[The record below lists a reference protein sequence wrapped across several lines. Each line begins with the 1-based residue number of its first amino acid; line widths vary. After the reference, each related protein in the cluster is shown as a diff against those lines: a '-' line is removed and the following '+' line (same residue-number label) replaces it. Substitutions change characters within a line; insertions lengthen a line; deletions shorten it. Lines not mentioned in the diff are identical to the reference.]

1 MMPEAFA
8 HSVEFHRVESRRA
21 SAILVTRPKGPAR
34 PNSMNP
40 AFVASNGSQVN
51 GVTSR
56 RSSQHYEQ
64 QLPLIPN
71 DVPALPPPQITLPE
85 VWQAPKTTEEA
96 AAALAALA
104 EREESLRL
112 YQHEEKRR
120 TQEGEKITA
129 AVDSN
134 LHPRAAVTEQRP
146 RTAEGQQR
154 PLTADSNRPTT
165 SGTVESDMIPT
176 TAHSPEQA
184 AIDVVLSPAPGAIKA
199 VQVGKPTLTSSND
212 LQVTAVTREGSVH
225 SSASK
230 ENKPPPSP
238 ALGEVPKAEQ
248 RKAEKERLERD
259 RIEKEKMAARKA
271 EQEKVLTEVTANV
284 RNTSRPTSAVSN
296 KRKSTA
302 SINRKSTN
310 TINLIMADV
319 PLTPLMPSLP
329 SSPFPTVSPHSP
341 GSKKQDAAFDE
352 KAFLAKMRAPINEDA
367 AKEADRRSRSM
378 STTSQLNHR
387 ISHHSIKGRKTPSSS
402 RPGSAHGHVH
412 AGGEGQLGRKSEES
426 KRGKEL
432 RMRNNAVKQAGSA
445 HLNATVKPLAGEG
458 KKKNASATKL
468 PDLPVERSPSRTE
481 RAPSRATERA
491 PSRAT
496 ERAPSRATERTP
508 SRATG
513 RKTPTS
519 STTQTPSI
527 LKKTT
532 KSPANSRPP
541 SRSATLAGGSRSRA
555 NSTATAGAGGSAIA
569 GIKSQ
574 PLPQT
579 EFPVKASTSVKKQ
592 KSVPALSS
600 KESVQALMS
609 AYRFPEIAHDE
620 PALSASPFVG
630 LGLQHSNSSSNN
642 FSRPGS
648 SAGKGPGA
656 KSLTGNL
663 AGTIAST
670 MPAPPDPVYRSRS
683 RMNRHGSGDSTRAAP
698 AKSLHSVRSFT
709 NDGSSERPGHSKR
722 VSVDQTGNMTDASLK
737 LLAKMEE
744 ELARRGGAES
754 VAGGRDNASIRAPS
768 RGPSRLGRSES
779 RMTVEKGGPAGATVE
794 ERDSWEKED
803 AASVGK
809 KKNRGCMGCLGR

>member
-1 MMPEAFA
+1 MPEAFA

-40 AFVASNGSQVN
+40 AYVVANGQQLN
-51 GVTSR
+51 GISSR
-56 RSSQHYEQ
+56 RSSQHFDQ
-64 QLPLIPN
+64 QLPQIPN
-71 DVPALPPPQITLPE
+71 TVPALPPPQIGLPE

-104 EREESLRL
+104 EREEVLR
-112 YQHEEKRR
+112 QHHEERKKS
-120 TQEGEKITA
+120 QGSDQIAIA
-129 AVDSN
+129 ADNS
-134 LHPRAAVTEQRP
+134 LHPRTAVAEQRP
-146 RTAEGQQR
+146 RTADDQRR

-199 VQVGKPTLTSSND
+199 VQVGKPTFTSGND
-212 LQVTAVTREGSVH
+212 LQVSAVTREGSVH

-230 ENKPPPSP
+230 ENKPPASPS
-238 ALGEVPKAEQ
+238 LIDLTKEEQ
-248 RKAEKERLERD
+248 AKAEKEKVARD
-259 RIEKEKMAARKA
+259 GVEKEKMTTRKA
-271 EQEKVLTEVTANV
+271 EQEKVLTEVTTNV
-284 RNTSRPTSAVSN
+284 RNTSRPTSTVSN

-329 SSPFPTVSPHSP
+329 SSPFPTASPNSP
-341 GSKKQDAAFDE
+341 GAKKQEAFDE
-352 KAFLAKMRAPINEDA
+352 KAFLAKIRAPINEDA

-387 ISHHSIKGRKTPSSS
+387 ISHHSIKGRKTPTSS
-402 RPGSAHGHVH
+402 RPGSAHGNAH
-412 AGGEGQLGRKSEES
+412 ANGETPLSRKSEES

-432 RMRNNAVKQAGSA
+432 RMRNTAVKAGGA
-445 HLNATVKPLAGEG
+445 HLNAAVKPLAGEG
-458 KKKNASATKL
+458 KKKNPSATKI
-468 PDLPVERSPSRTE
+468 PDLPVERASSRAE
-481 RAPSRATERA
+481 RAPSRAERA
-491 PSRAT
+491 PSRA
-496 ERAPSRATERTP
+496 ERTP

-513 RKTPTS
+513 RKTPTKS
-519 STTQTPSI
+519 SAQTPSI

-541 SRSATLAGGSRSRA
+541 SRSATLAGATRSRA
-555 NSTATAGAGGSAIA
+555 NSTATTGAGGSAIA

-579 EFPVKASTSVKKQ
+579 EFPVKTATSIKKQ
-592 KSVPALSS
+592 KSTPSLGS
-600 KESVQALMS
+600 KDVQALMS

-620 PALSASPFVG
+620 PMRSASPFVG
-630 LGLQHSNSSSNN
+630 LGLHHSNSSSN

-648 SAGKGPGA
+648 SSGRVTGG
-656 KSLTGNL
+656 KSLTSNL
-663 AGTIAST
+663 AGTTAAT

-683 RMNRHGSGDSTRAAP
+683 RMNRHGSGDSTRATP

-709 NDGSSERPGHSKR
+709 NDAPERHTHSKR

-754 VAGGRDNASIRAPS
+754 VAGGRDDASIRAPS
-768 RGPSRLGRSES
+768 RGPSRHGRSES
-779 RMTVEKGGPAGATVE
+779 RLDVEKGELTGASVE
-794 ERDSWEKED
+794 ERESWEKEEGG
-803 AASVGK
+803 SVATK
-809 KKNRGCMGCLGR
+809 RKNRGCLGCLGR